1 MWDGTE
7 ETQILK
13 KTCGQLYNNST
24 EHVSEII
31 SAVADI
37 CCVKLKCIKRL
48 LIHINHFIKFSIFF
62 SNSNFFQIFIKFV
75 ILNHKSNQIWPCI
88 HKYKM
93 KCTINWLMFN

>member
-62 SNSNFFQIFIKFV
+62 FKFNFFSNIHQICDFESEI
-75 ILNHKSNQIWPCI
+75 KSNVTMHSQIQNEVYN
-88 HKYKM
+88 KLV
-93 KCTINWLMFN
+93 NV